1 MTETA
6 TTDDVEIESDASDVP
21 GGASKDEFV
30 AKLSKIYQR
39 LKYSKK
45 LKVAM
50 KEVEKDLLELLG
62 VRLFTIYQSVDN
74 GKEIMASI
82 KGGDPDD
89 DDSIEIRVPF
99 STTSLAGY
107 VALSQRALVIR
118 NVKDSKELTDVHP
131 RLQFDSKFSDAK
143 GWAVKSQIVVPIKDE
158 ILLGVIQ
165 LINFEGDREFTKID
179 LKHALMVSQMLAKQF
194 RSSLQSTQGPFDY
207 LVQKGKIT
215 SAELDELKNKTSL
228 YGGSVTRTL
237 MDDFKVEADMI
248 GKSLEYYYRVPYMK
262 YDPNH
267 ELPTDLLENIGVS
280 YLRSNLWLPV
290 AGNKEEAVI
299 LIDDP
304 SDYQRIMEIQ
314 GVVNARNYI
323 FRVGLPEHILQFLR
337 GGGPDDYEE
346 GFDDIFSGMDE
357 GGIELEDSD
366 EDEEEEA
373 LAETSTIIQLVNR
386 IITESDRLGAS
397 DIHIEPGKDNAPGG
411 VRIRVD
417 GICRELL
424 KIPKEHCAALIAR
437 IKVISRLNIAEKRLP
452 QDGKCKLK
460 VRGKKLELRVATVPT
475 VQGESA
481 VLRIL
486 AAGSAMPLDKLNM
499 HPLNHQKVVDL
510 SAHPHGL
517 FLVVGPTGSGKT
529 TTLHAVLGYI
539 NKPERKIWTAED
551 PVEIT
556 QPGLQQVQMLPKIDF
571 TFATAMRAFL
581 RADPDVILIGEMRD
595 HETASIGVEASLTGH
610 LVLSTLH
617 TNSAPETI
625 TRLLDLGLDPVNFSD
640 ALLGVL
646 AQRLMRT
653 LCPKCKEPYKPEQK
667 ELDHLV
673 DNYGREMF
681 EQDMQEFDFSK
692 HELMR
697 AVGCD
702 ECGNTGYKGR
712 TGIHELLVGTHE
724 LQSMIYRKAELDDI
738 RAQAL
743 KDGMRTMKQDGIHK
757 ILTGYTDYQ
766 QLLRVVAE

>member
-1 MTETA
+1 MSDPA
-6 TTDDVEIESDASDVP
+6 TSDVEIETPATPPAEKQDPFITS
-21 GGASKDEFV
+21 
-30 AKLSKIYQR
+30 LSKIYQR

-45 LKVAM
+45 LKSAM
-50 KEVEKDLLELLG
+50 KEVEKDLLDLLG
-62 VRLFTIYQSVDN
+62 VKLFTIYQCVDN
-74 GKEIMASI
+74 GKEILASI
-82 KGGDPDD
+82 KGGDPND
-89 DDSIEIRVPF
+89 DDSVQIRVPF
-99 STTSLAGY
+99 SPTSLAGY

-118 NVKDSKELTDVHP
+118 NVLDSNELIDIHP
-131 RLQFDSKFSDAK
+131 RLQFDKRFSEAK
-143 GWAVKSQIVVPIKDE
+143 GWKVKSMIVVPIKDE
-158 ILLGVIQ
+158 ILLGVLQ
-165 LINFEGDREFTKID
+165 LINFEGDRDFTKTD
-179 LKHALMVSQMLAKQF
+179 LKHALMVCQMLAKQF
-194 RSSLQSTQGPFDY
+194 RSSLQSTQGPYDY

-215 SAELDELKNKTSL
+215 SVELEELETKTSL

-237 MDDFKVEADMI
+237 MEEFDIEADMI

-262 YDPNH
+262 YSAEH
-267 ELPTDLLENIGVS
+267 ELPIDLLENIGIS

-314 GVVNARNYI
+314 GVVNARNYV
-323 FRVGLPEHILQFLR
+323 FRVGLREHILQFLR
-337 GGGPDDYEE
+337 GDKEAEMEE
-346 GFDDIFSGMDE
+346 GFDDVFSTLDDQ
-357 GGIELEDSD
+357 GGIEVKDGDDD
-366 EDEEEEA
+366 EDES
-373 LAETSTIIQLVNR
+373 LAETSGIIQLVNR

-486 AAGSAMPLDKLNM
+486 AAGSALPLEKLNLSK
-499 HPLNHQKVVDL
+499 PNYDNVVEM

-653 LCPKCKEPYKPEQK
+653 LCGKCKTPYKPDKK
-667 ELDHLV
+667 ELDHLI
-673 DNYGREMF
+673 DAYGREQF
-681 EQDMQEFDFSK
+681 EELEIDTK
-692 HELMR
+692 KVELMGP
-697 AVGCD
+697 VGCTD
-702 ECGNTGYKGR
+702 CGNTGYKGR
-712 TGIHELLVGTHE
+712 TGIHELLKGTIE
-724 LQSMIYRKAELDDI
+724 LQAMIYKKAELSDI
-738 RAQAL
+738 RKQAI

-757 ILTGYTDYQ
+757 IFLGLSDYK
-766 QLLRVVAE
+766 QLLRVVSE